1 MAYIGKS
8 PAVGNF
14 IKLDAITTSAT
25 ATYNLLNGGVAYSP
39 ESVNHMLVS
48 LNGVI
53 QSPTTAFTV
62 SGTQII
68 FASTLSSSDVIDFI
82 MVYGDVLNL
91 GVPSDATVTDAK
103 ITAMAA
109 SKLTGALPA
118 ISGASLTALP
128 ATLPA
133 SSGVNLTA
141 LNATNLGSG
150 TVPTARLGSGTADA
164 TTFLRGDQTYA
175 TVCSDMVKI
184 AQTNVTT
191 ATAYVDFIHGTG
203 GVTIDSTYRMYKIYA
218 TYRPSTNGE
227 ALRFQ
232 VINGGSNVRTSGY
245 LAEAFRSYYSGG
257 TSRSNTTSYII
268 NNIGGTQAD
277 NEQSSPFECTFYNMS
292 TAGLI
297 TTAQGLNAAIDGS
310 GNTEN
315 QVNINMTGGVYTTA
329 EAHNGIR
336 CLMTSGNI
344 EGAEFTLYGIKG

>member
-25 ATYNLLNGGVAYSP
+25 ATYNLVNGGVAYSP

-118 ISGASLTALP
+118 ISGASLTAL
-128 ATLPA
+128 
-133 SSGVNLTA
+133 
-141 LNATNLGSG
+141 NATNIGSG
-150 TVPTARLGSGTADA
+150 TVPTARLGTGTASSS
-164 TTFLRGDQTYA
+164 TVLYGDQTYKA
-175 TVCSDMVKI
+175 EPSGGLTKLVSTTTADASSAAITFTSTYITTTYDLYLLSGWCIPADDGGYLRIRVQSSGSDDSTADGYGFENNLMGGANHASDNDETYIRTKSNGTYGGTNAGEGWLLNCWI
-184 AQTNVTT
+184 SNPLSSSYPTMITGSTNVVQQDGNHEASTFSGCR
-191 ATAYVDFIHGTG
+191 YVSANN
-203 GVTIDSTYRMYKIYA
+203 GVTVYWDTGNHDTGST
-218 TYRPSTNGE
+218 
-227 ALRFQ
+227 L
-232 VINGGSNVRTSGY
+232 
-245 LAEAFRSYYSGG
+245 
-257 TSRSNTTSYII
+257 
-268 NNIGGTQAD
+268 
-277 NEQSSPFECTFYNMS
+277 
-292 TAGLI
+292 
-297 TTAQGLNAAIDGS
+297 
-310 GNTEN
+310 
-315 QVNINMTGGVYTTA
+315 
-329 EAHNGIR
+329 
-336 CLMTSGNI
+336 
-344 EGAEFTLYGIKG
+344 TLYGVTK

>member
-25 ATYNLLNGGVAYSP
+25 ATYNLVNGGVAYSP

-118 ISGASLTALP
+118 ISGASLTAL
-128 ATLPA
+128 
-133 SSGVNLTA
+133 
-141 LNATNLGSG
+141 NATNIGSG
-150 TVPTARLGSGTADA
+150 TVPTARLGTGTASSS
-164 TTFLRGDQTYA
+164 TVLYGDQTYKAEPGGGKILQVVGTTKSDTASWTANA
-175 TVCSDMVKI
+175 TVPQDTGLECAI
-184 AQTNVTT
+184 TCA
-191 ATAYVDFIHGTG
+191 AT
-203 GVTIDSTYRMYKIYA
+203 SSK
-218 TYRPSTNGE
+218 
-227 ALRFQ
+227 
-232 VINGGSNVRTSGY
+232 VIV
-245 LAEAFRSYYSGG
+245 
-257 TSRSNTTSYII
+257 
-268 NNIGGTQAD
+268 
-277 NEQSSPFECTFYNMS
+277 MW
-292 TAGLI
+292 
-297 TTAQGLNAAIDGS
+297 
-310 GNTEN
+310 
-315 QVNINMTGGVYTTA
+315 QVNIGYQGAITQDMIHLTRNDTEVNQGDAASSRKRANSFWGGSHSSNKLNYMSNTYSGMFLDSPSSTSELTYKVEHTDATAAGTYYINRTDRDNDAAGYDPRTVSNMILV
-329 EAHNGIR
+329 EV
-336 CLMTSGNI
+336 
-344 EGAEFTLYGIKG
+344 GA